1 MRQPLVLLATSLM
14 FAGCAPATPAPALPV
29 APAPAPAPIT
39 LTAAPAFP
47 PGPTPTPVA
56 PYHPSVADA
65 RIFIRY
71 AHYWDQPMD
80 DEAVELVRTLAKT
93 ASDWPAFRQAAPAG
107 SHQRVLV
114 EHFIEQFE
122 QAGELMKAGVMS
134 PDLYFDMW
142 YSVEGFW
149 AKLQPW
155 VVGLRTEAG
164 RPDLY
169 ATTEWLAS
177 ESQGFHDKSEKSPKT
192 WPPLETAGPTT
203 DDVMLFYDFAA
214 MWQSQRDSDAEAF
227 VKKLV
232 VDAPD
237 VPTFERL
244 VKRNTHEW
252 TMFDRV
258 FCETDQA
265 GVLVKNGVLR
275 TDLAALVR
283 DPVAWWDI
291 GKRWIVPLRA
301 KYPHLYEDT
310 EAFAAR
316 VAKMRARR

>member
-1 MRQPLVLLATSLM
+1 MRSPLVVLATSLLSS
-14 FAGCAPATPAPALPV
+14 GCAPATSAPPIAASPSPAPVTVAV
-29 APAPAPAPIT
+29 APAPQPAPA
-39 LTAAPAFP
+39 
-47 PGPTPTPVA
+47 PTPVA
-56 PYHPSVADA
+56 PSRPSVTDA

-71 AHYWDQPMD
+71 AHYWDQPID

-93 ASDWPAFRQAAPAG
+93 ASDWPAFSKTAPPG
-107 SHQRVLV
+107 SRKRVMV

-122 QAGELMKAGVMS
+122 QAGQLMKAGVMS
-134 PDLYFDMW
+134 ADLYFDMW

-155 VVGLRTEAG
+155 VVGLRTESG

-169 ATTEWLAS
+169 ATTEWLAGK
-177 ESQGFHDKSEKSPKT
+177 SQAFHDESEKSPKT
-192 WPPLETAGPTT
+192 WPPLETAPPTT
-203 DDVMLFYDFAA
+203 DDVMLFYEFAA

-227 VKKLV
+227 VEKLV

-283 DPVAWWDI
+283 DPVKWWDI

-310 EAFAAR
+310 EALAGR
-316 VAKMRARR
+316 VAEMRTRR